1 MMLEI
6 INYYTFLLISWYLI
20 SVLCST
26 FFEGG
31 LIILTKFSKDS
42 SSCRNIVNG
51 LNLISF
57 VGIISHE
64 MGHYLA
70 CKVCNVEVTNI
81 KLLRFSKTG
90 IDGFITVKKSRNFV
104 TSFFIMMG
112 PILLSSSIMAL
123 LYLYYLTLNET
134 DVILKLIISFFLL
147 SLLLGQLPSS
157 TDMKNTL
164 NEFEKNPKS
173 GIFMIGTLIGAI
185 TTFLIV
191 VQIIGYFLA
200 FIMNVFIVLM
210 AGIIIARTC
219 HPQRNS
225 FRKINAESIARQ
237 KNTDEINRKN
247 LFDDLFFTN
256 DW

>member
-1 MMLEI
+1 MSI
-6 INYYTFLLISWYLI
+6 
-20 SVLCST
+20 LCSI

-31 LIILTKFSKDS
+31 IIILTKFSKDS
-42 SSCRNIVNG
+42 SSCRNIVKG
-51 LNLISF
+51 LNLVSF

-81 KLLRFSKTG
+81 KLLRFNKTG
-90 IDGFITVKKSRNFV
+90 IDGFVTVKKSRNFV
-104 TSFFIMMG
+104 TAFFIMAG

-164 NEFEKNPKS
+164 KEFENNPKS
-173 GIFMIGTLIGAI
+173 GIFTIGTLIGSI
-185 TTFLIV
+185 TTFLII
-191 VQIIGYFLA
+191 VQMIGYFLA
-200 FIMNVFIVLM
+200 FIINVFVVLL

-219 HPQRNS
+219 SPRRNS

-237 KNTDEINRKN
+237 KTPDEINHKN
-247 LFDDLFFTN
+247 LFDDFFFTN